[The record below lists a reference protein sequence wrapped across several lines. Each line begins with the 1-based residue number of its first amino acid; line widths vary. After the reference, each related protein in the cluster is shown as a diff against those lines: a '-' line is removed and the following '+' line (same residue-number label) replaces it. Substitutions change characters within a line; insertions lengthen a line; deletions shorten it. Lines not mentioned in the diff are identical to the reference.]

1 MKNILFIFLGGGAGS
16 ILRYGFSK
24 YLNPVFSN
32 FFLGTISA
40 NVLACFVLGLL
51 TGLYVKEGNQDF
63 VKYFLMI
70 GLCGGFSTFSTFAM
84 EFVKVNNSGE
94 VFNSMLYVCLSLILG
109 ILGVVLGIGVGQRI

>member
-24 YLNPVFSN
+24 YLNPVFAN
-32 FFLGTISA
+32 FFLGTFGA
-40 NVLACFVLGLL
+40 NVIACFLLGML
-51 TGLYVKEGNQDF
+51 TGLYVEKGNEDF
-63 VKYFLMI
+63 VKYFLII

-94 VFNSMLYVCLSLILG
+94 VFSSMFYVLLSLIGG
-109 ILGVVLGIGVGQRI
+109 IVAVVIGIGVGQRV